1 MTDQPKKEQ
10 IILKNVE
17 KEISQSYIDYSM
29 SVIVSRALP
38 DVRDWLK
45 PVQRRILFAMDQ
57 MKIYYN
63 TRHRKSATVVWEV
76 LGKYHPHGDS
86 SVYEAMVRMSQDFS
100 LRYPLID
107 WQWNFW
113 SIDGD
118 GAAAMRYTEARLT
131 KIAEEILRDLDL
143 DTVEWKDNYDSS
155 RQEPITLPTKF
166 PNHLCNW
173 TMWIAVWMATNMAPH
188 NLTEVIDASLLLIQN
203 FEATIDEIMQIVK
216 WPDFPTGWMIFDPE
230 NIKAVYTKWKWSI
243 TVRGKAHF
251 EEIDG
256 AKVIVIDEIPYQV
269 NKAGL
274 VTKIWELVNI
284 KKIDWITDITDES
297 NKNKIKIVVH
307 LRKWVNPE
315 HILTM
320 LYKFT
325 ELQTNFNLNNVALID
340 KWIQPNLLNIKDL
353 LWEFVCYRREVVL
366 RRSKFLLAKA
376 QDRLH
381 ILEWLKKAI
390 DIIDEVI
397 ATIRWSNTR
406 AEAKE
411 KLMADYD
418 FSDPQSEYIL
428 MLRLQT
434 LVWLEIQKI
443 MDEMKEKQE
452 LIDYLTKIISDP
464 AELDKV
470 VVDELVYIKDEYGD
484 KRKTQVSE
492 DVSIY
497 ELNSSMN
504 DLRKFADQ
512 RKENVILQISNN
524 YETKVLYQ
532 TRLNAIPDDTYALNY
547 TNNQDRLI
555 VISENWELVVQRLK
569 DLWSHNSKWPSFDFQ
584 KNFNLNGNIIFSN
597 TISADYDY
605 IVMLTNK
612 NNIKK
617 IWKDLIESFKKF
629 PTVIMNL
636 EKWEK
641 ILCSLQVKEWDNIWI
656 LTKNWMLLLFQEKN
670 IRPSGKTA
678 GWVKAISLDQNDAV
692 ANMFLLKDEMF
703 IFVYSETSGKLIA
716 VEDCKIMKRAQIWL
730 IATKLKDGEIVKWW
744 LAIDEWAISILLKSG
759 QVLNLHSND
768 IRLKDRLTKLE
779 EISPSPIDRIYT
791 PWSEKVKKR
800 ENNEDENNA

>member
-1 MTDQPKKEQ
+1 MTDQIKKEQ

-17 KEISQSYIDYSM
+17 TEITQSYIDYSM

-45 PVQRRILFAMDQ
+45 PVLRRILFAMDQ

-63 TRHRKSATVVWEV
+63 TRHKKSAAVVWEV
-76 LGKYHPHGDS
+76 LWKYHPHGDS

-100 LRYPLID
+100 LRYPLVD

-118 GAAAMRYTEARLT
+118 GAAAMRYTEVRLT
-131 KIAEEILRDLDL
+131 KIAEEMLRDIDL
-143 DTVEWKDNYDSS
+143 DTVDWRDNYDNS

-166 PNHLCNW
+166 PNHLCNG

-188 NLTEVIDASLLLIQN
+188 NLREVIDASLLLIEN
-203 FEATIDEIMQIVK
+203 PDANIDDIMQIIQ
-216 WPDFPTGWMIFDPE
+216 WPDFPTGWVIFDPE
-230 NIKAVYTKWKWSI
+230 NIKAVYTKWKWWI

-256 AKVIVIDEIPYQV
+256 NKVIIVDEIPYQV
-269 NKAGL
+269 NKASL
-274 VTKIWELVNI
+274 VSKIWELVNL
-284 KKIDWITDITDES
+284 KKIEWITDITDES
-297 NKNKIKIVVH
+297 NKNKIKLVIH
-307 LRKWVNPE
+307 LKKWTNSE
-315 HILTM
+315 NILTM
-320 LYKFT
+320 LYKLT
-325 ELQTNFNLNNVALID
+325 ELQTNFNLNNVVLID
-340 KWIQPNLLNIKDL
+340 KGIQPNLLNIKDL
-353 LWEFVCYRREVVL
+353 LQEFVAYRREVVL
-366 RRSKFLLAKA
+366 RRSKYLLGKA

-411 KLMADYD
+411 HLMIKFD

-443 MDEMKEKQE
+443 LDEINEKQE
-452 LIDYLTKIISDP
+452 LIEYLSKIINDS

-470 VVDELVYIKDEYGD
+470 VIDELIYIKDEYGD
-484 KRKTQVSE
+484 DRRTSVSQ
-492 DVSIY
+492 DLSIY
-497 ELNSSMN
+497 ELNSSMKN
-504 DLRKFADQ
+504 LRRLEEQ

-532 TRLNAIPDDTYALNY
+532 TRLNMIPDDTYALNY
-547 TNNQDRLI
+547 THNQDRLI

-569 DLWSHNSKWPSFDFQ
+569 DLGSHNIKWPSFDFQ

-629 PTVIMNL
+629 PTIIMNL

-641 ILCSLQVKEWDNIWI
+641 IIWSLQVKKWDNIWI
-656 LTKNWMLLLFQEKN
+656 LTKNWIILLFPEKN

-678 GWVKAISLDQNDAV
+678 GWVKAISLDEWDGV
-692 ANMFLLKDEMF
+692 VNMLLLKDEMF
-703 IFVYSETSGKLIA
+703 IFIYSETAGKLIA

-730 IATKLKDGEIVKWW
+730 IATKLWNWEFIKWW
-744 LAIDEWAISILLKSG
+744 LAIDEWAISILLKSW
-759 QVLNLHSND
+759 QILNIHSND
-768 IRLKDRLTKLE
+768 VRLKDRLTKLE
-779 EISPSPIDRIYT
+779 EISKSPIDRVYA
-791 PWSEKVKKR
+791 PRSEKVKKR
-800 ENNEDENNA
+800 ENNEDENA